1 MFARVKKSGKYQYL
15 QLVENRKE
23 QGRVKQQVIAT
34 LGRMDEL
41 SAKGRVE
48 TLIRSLSR
56 FSERAMLIITGKSD
70 VALQAK
76 KIGPALIFERLWQQ
90 TGIADAIWKQASE
103 RKFGFDVERAVF
115 LTVLHRL
122 MVSGSDRF
130 CDRWQKDYVIKG
142 VGGIEL
148 QHLYR
153 AMGFLGE
160 ELADQSHATA
170 FGPRCTKDRIEEEI
184 FFSSPGSVQRFGL
197 GFFRYHF
204 PLLRRG
210 RRRQHRSAGLQ
221 QGSSS
226 GFKADGARGG
236 YR

>member
-23 QGRVKQQVIAT
+23 KGRVRQQVIAT

-41 SAKGRVE
+41 NAKGRVE

-56 FSERAMLIITGKSD
+56 FSEQAMLILTGKSD
-70 VALQAK
+70 VGLQAK
-76 KIGPALIFERLWQQ
+76 KIGPALIFERLWEQ
-90 TGIADAIWKQASE
+90 TGIGQAIRRQAAE

-130 CDRWQKDYVIKG
+130 CERWQRDYLIEG
-142 VGGIEL
+142 VADIEL

-160 ELADQSHATA
+160 ELAEQKQATGFA
-170 FGPRCTKDRIEEEI
+170 PRCTKDRIEEEI
-184 FFSSPGSVQRFGL
+184 FFHRRHLFSGHTCPGQNKRFFQL
-197 GFFRYHF
+197 K
-204 PLLRRG
+204 
-210 RRRQHRSAGLQ
+210 SN
-221 QGSSS
+221 
-226 GFKADGARGG
+226 
-236 YR
+236 